1 MLLLDTGSDNTLSFA
16 EKKKA
21 ILEGIVV
28 VGLVIVGI
36 YSFCTQDTT
45 NGAWA
50 LGLAGGYAFK
60 NGVVP
65 KITK

>member
-1 MLLLDTGSDNTLSFA
+1 MTFQ

-21 ILEGIVV
+21 ILEGAVI
-28 VGLVIVGI
+28 VGLVVTGI
-36 YSFCTQDTT
+36 LSFWRGDAT

-60 NGVVP
+60 NGVA
-65 KITK
+65 KYS